1 MDLQEKTLGAAERDE
16 VKRRAWREEVATW
29 DPDEVVVLDETG
41 ANVAMTP
48 GYARAPR
55 ARRAYDRVPFNKGR
69 NITTLAALTTAG
81 IGAAMTVEGA
91 ADAATVEAFIRTCV
105 APALRPG
112 QTVVLDNVPTHKG
125 AAVRELI
132 EAAGCRRRFLPAS
145 SPDLSPIE
153 EAFAKCKAA
162 LRRAKAR
169 TGEAVQQA
177 IGPALDAI
185 TPQDARHFFAHCGYG
200 TATSL

>member
-1 MDLQEKTLGAAERDE
+1 MSRCGARSRAEWTSKTLGAAERGE

-29 DPDEVVVLDETG
+29 DPDEVVALDETG

-48 GYARAPR
+48 GRAGAARPAH
-55 ARRAYDRVPFNKGR
+55 DRVPFNKGR

-112 QTVVLDNVPTHKG
+112 QTVVLDNVPTR
-125 AAVRELI
+125 AP
-132 EAAGCRRRFLPAS
+132 CAS
-145 SPDLSPIE
+145 
-153 EAFAKCKAA
+153 
-162 LRRAKAR
+162 
-169 TGEAVQQA
+169 
-177 IGPALDAI
+177 
-185 TPQDARHFFAHCGYG
+185 
-200 TATSL
+200 